1 MKKSF
6 WLQKKI
12 LFLALVSFSLILS
25 NKSYALENKDFK
37 FCTHHNFTVTPLK
50 INLYDIDLCN
60 DEIQKLSYQNI
71 WDKRFALV
79 IKYNKDIA
87 KKRLVGASIDEIK
100 KYNQISAADQEKITK
115 ELAQIFPEVKK
126 GDTISALYSKGQV
139 TLEYNNKNI
148 GAISDKIF
156 AKQFISIW
164 LNPKNEFTKMRFD
177 LLEYTEVSRTSVYSI
192 FFRDIGRDPRLCG
205 KHISQANFGRVSN
218 GFDI

>member
-6 WLQKKI
+6 GLQKKI

-100 KYNQISAADQEKITK
+100 KYNQISAADQEKIIK
-115 ELAQIFPEVKK
+115 KLSQIFPEVKK
-126 GDTISALYSKGQV
+126 GDMISALYEKGQV

-148 GAISDKIF
+148 GTISDKIF

-164 LNPKNEFTKMRFD
+164 LNPKNEFAKMRLD
-177 LLEYTEVSRTSVYSI
+177 LLGY
-192 FFRDIGRDPRLCG
+192 D
-205 KHISQANFGRVSN
+205 Q
-218 GFDI
+218 